1 MGRGRGEITFAR
13 ALAFCRLTVR
23 TLARLL
29 LAPLL
34 GTALGADLRTTRLAR
49 RTGRPPR
56 IRLAPPPRL
65 LFAGIP
71 SSCLFT

>member
-1 MGRGRGEITFAR
+1 MGRGRGEIAFAR

-49 RTGRPPR
+49 
-56 IRLAPPPRL
+56 
-65 LFAGIP
+65 
-71 SSCLFT
+71 